1 MRHKK
6 GRVKL
11 SKGKLL
17 VLSGPSGVGKGT
29 VLGELMNRRD
39 DMCFSVSA
47 TTRRPREGEV
57 DGVSYFFV
65 SKERFEEMIRN
76 NELLE
81 YAQFVSNS
89 YGTPRAYVEQQLEK
103 GMNVILDIEV
113 QGARNI
119 VKMIPD
125 AVTVYMIPP
134 SYEELERRLRGRGT
148 ETEEQIQGRL
158 QTAIDEAKAADF
170 YRYIVVNDKLETAVN
185 ELDAIMT
192 AEKIGYDNRKNILKE
207 VFKL

>member
-1 MRHKK
+1 M
-6 GRVKL
+6 

-29 VLGELMNRRD
+29 VLGELMKRRS

-47 TTRRPREGEV
+47 TTRQPREGEV
-57 DGVSYFFV
+57 DGVNYFFV
-65 SKERFEEMIRN
+65 TKERFEEMILN

-89 YGTPRAYVEQQLEK
+89 YGTPRAYVEQQLER

-119 VKMIPD
+119 VNMIPD
-125 AVTVYMIPP
+125 AVSVYMIPP
-134 SYEELERRLRGRGT
+134 SYEELEKRLRGRGT

-158 QTAIDEAKAADF
+158 QTAINEARAADF
-170 YRYIVVNDKLETAVN
+170 YRYIIVNDNLETAVN

>member
-1 MRHKK
+1 M
-6 GRVKL
+6 

-29 VLGELMNRRD
+29 VLGELMKRRS

-47 TTRRPREGEV
+47 TTRQPREGEV
-57 DGVSYFFV
+57 DGVNYFFV
-65 SKERFEEMIRN
+65 TKERFEEMIRN

-89 YGTPRAYVEQQLEK
+89 YGTPRAYVEQQLER

-119 VKMIPD
+119 VNMIPD
-125 AVTVYMIPP
+125 AVSVYMIPP
-134 SYEELERRLRGRGT
+134 SYEELEKRLRGRGT

-158 QTAIDEAKAADF
+158 QTAINEASAADF
-170 YRYIVVNDKLETAVN
+170 YRYIIVNDNLETAVN

>member
-1 MRHKK
+1 M
-6 GRVKL
+6 

>member
-1 MRHKK
+1 M
-6 GRVKL
+6 

-29 VLGELMNRRD
+29 VLGELMKRRS

-47 TTRRPREGEV
+47 TTRQPREGEV
-57 DGVSYFFV
+57 DGVNYFFV
-65 SKERFEEMIRN
+65 TKERFEEMIRN

-89 YGTPRAYVEQQLEK
+89 YGTPRAYVEQQLER

-119 VKMIPD
+119 VNMIPD
-125 AVTVYMIPP
+125 AVSVYMIPP
-134 SYEELERRLRGRGT
+134 SYEELEKRLRGRGT
-148 ETEEQIQGRL
+148 ETEAQIQGRL
-158 QTAIDEAKAADF
+158 QTAINEARAADF
-170 YRYIVVNDKLETAVN
+170 YRYIIVNDNLETAVN

>member
-1 MRHKK
+1 M
-6 GRVKL
+6 

-29 VLGELMNRRD
+29 VLGELMKRRS

-47 TTRRPREGEV
+47 TTRQPREGEV
-57 DGVSYFFV
+57 DGVNYFFV
-65 SKERFEEMIRN
+65 TKERFEEMIRN

-81 YAQFVSNS
+81 YAQLVSNS
-89 YGTPRAYVEQQLEK
+89 YGTPRAYVEQQLER

-119 VKMIPD
+119 VNMIPD
-125 AVTVYMIPP
+125 AVSVYMIPP
-134 SYEELERRLRGRGT
+134 SYEELEKRLRGRGT

-158 QTAIDEAKAADF
+158 QTAINEARAADF
-170 YRYIVVNDKLETAVN
+170 YRYIIVNDNLETAVN

>member
-1 MRHKK
+1 M
-6 GRVKL
+6 

-29 VLGELMNRRD
+29 VLGELMKRRG

-47 TTRRPREGEV
+47 TTRAPREGEV
-57 DGVSYFFV
+57 DGVNYFFV
-65 SKERFEEMIRN
+65 TKERFEEMIQN

-119 VKMIPD
+119 VGMIPD
-125 AVTVYMIPP
+125 AVSVYMIPP
-134 SYEELERRLRGRGT
+134 SYEELEKRLRGRGT
-148 ETEEQIQGRL
+148 ETEEVILQRL
-158 QTAIDEAKAADF
+158 ARAKEELLQMKD
-170 YRYIVVNDKLETAVN
+170 YDYIVVNNSVEEAAEQIRSILNSESLKTKNMINMVEKELKL
-185 ELDAIMT
+185 
-192 AEKIGYDNRKNILKE
+192 
-207 VFKL
+207 

>member
-1 MRHKK
+1 M
-6 GRVKL
+6 

-29 VLGELMNRRD
+29 VLGELMKRRN

-47 TTRRPREGEV
+47 TTRKPREGEV

-76 NELLE
+76 SELLE
-81 YAQFVSNS
+81 YAQFVGNY

-113 QGARNI
+113 QGAKNI
-119 VKMIPD
+119 VEMIPD
-125 AVTVYMIPP
+125 AVPVYMIPP
-134 SYEELERRLRGRGT
+134 GHDELERRLRGRGT

-158 QTAIDEAKAADF
+158 QTAVEEAKAADF
-170 YRYIVVNDKLETAVN
+170 YRYIIVNDNLETAVN

>member
-1 MRHKK
+1 M
-6 GRVKL
+6 

-29 VLGELMNRRD
+29 VLGELMKRRT

-47 TTRRPREGEV
+47 TTRAPRAGEI

-65 SKERFEEMIRN
+65 SKERFEEMIQN
-76 NELLE
+76 DELLE

-89 YGTPRAYVEQQLEK
+89 YGTPRAYVEQQLER

-119 VKMIPD
+119 VNMIPD
-125 AVTVYMIPP
+125 AVSVYVIPP
-134 SYEELERRLRGRGT
+134 SYEELERRLRSRAT

-158 QTAIDEAKAADF
+158 QTAIEEAKQADF
-170 YRYIVVNDKLETAVN
+170 YRYIIVNDNLENAVN

>member
-1 MRHKK
+1 M
-6 GRVKL
+6 

-29 VLGELMNRRD
+29 VLGELMKRRS

-47 TTRRPREGEV
+47 TPRQPREGEV
-57 DGVSYFFV
+57 DGVNYFFV
-65 SKERFEEMIRN
+65 TKERFEEMIRN

-89 YGTPRAYVEQQLEK
+89 YGTPRAYVEQQLER

-119 VKMIPD
+119 VNMIPD
-125 AVTVYMIPP
+125 AVSVYMIPP
-134 SYEELERRLRGRGT
+134 SYEELEKRLRGRGT

-158 QTAIDEAKAADF
+158 QTAINEARAADF
-170 YRYIVVNDKLETAVN
+170 YRYIIVNDNLETAVN
-185 ELDAIMT
+185 ELYAIMT

>member
-1 MRHKK
+1 M
-6 GRVKL
+6 

-47 TTRRPREGEV
+47 TTRQPREGEV

>member
-1 MRHKK
+1 M
-6 GRVKL
+6 

-29 VLGELMNRRD
+29 VLGELMKRRS

-47 TTRRPREGEV
+47 TTRQPREGEV
-57 DGVSYFFV
+57 DGVNYFFV
-65 SKERFEEMIRN
+65 TKERFEEMIRN

-89 YGTPRAYVEQQLEK
+89 YGTPRAYVEQQLER

-119 VKMIPD
+119 VNMIPD
-125 AVTVYMIPP
+125 AVSVYMIPP
-134 SYEELERRLRGRGT
+134 SYEELEKRLRGRGT
-148 ETEEQIQGRL
+148 ETEDQIQGRL
-158 QTAIDEAKAADF
+158 QTAINEARAADF
-170 YRYIVVNDKLETAVN
+170 YRYIIVNDNLETAVN

>member
-1 MRHKK
+1 M
-6 GRVKL
+6 

-29 VLGELMNRRD
+29 VLGELMKRRG

-47 TTRRPREGEV
+47 TTRAPREGEV
-57 DGVSYFFV
+57 DGVNYFFV
-65 SKERFEEMIRN
+65 TKERFEEMIQN

-119 VKMIPD
+119 VGMIPD
-125 AVTVYMIPP
+125 AVSVYMIPP
-134 SYEELERRLRGRGT
+134 SYEELEKRLRGRGT

-158 QTAIDEAKAADF
+158 QTAIEEARAADF
-170 YRYIVVNDKLETAVN
+170 YRYIIVNDNLEAAVN
-185 ELDAIMT
+185 ELDAIIT
-192 AEKIGYDNRKNILKE
+192 AEKIGYNNRKNILKE

>member
-1 MRHKK
+1 M
-6 GRVKL
+6 

-29 VLGELMNRRD
+29 VLGELMKRRS

-47 TTRRPREGEV
+47 TTRQPREGEV
-57 DGVSYFFV
+57 DGVNYFFV
-65 SKERFEEMIRN
+65 TKERFEEMIRN

-89 YGTPRAYVEQQLEK
+89 YGTPRAYVEQQLER

-125 AVTVYMIPP
+125 AVSVYMIPP
-134 SYEELERRLRGRGT
+134 SYEELEKRLRGRGT

-158 QTAIDEAKAADF
+158 QTAINEARAADF
-170 YRYIVVNDKLETAVN
+170 YRYIIVNDNLETAVN

>member
-1 MRHKK
+1 M
-6 GRVKL
+6 

-29 VLGELMNRRD
+29 VLGELMKRRG

-47 TTRRPREGEV
+47 TTRAPREGEV
-57 DGVSYFFV
+57 DGVNYFFV
-65 SKERFEEMIRN
+65 SKERFEEMIQN

-103 GMNVILDIEV
+103 GLNVILDIEV

-119 VKMIPD
+119 VNMIPD
-125 AVTVYMIPP
+125 AVSVYMIPP
-134 SYEELERRLRGRGT
+134 SYEELEKRLRGRGT

-158 QTAIDEAKAADF
+158 QTAIEEAKAADF
-170 YRYIVVNDKLETAVN
+170 YRYIIVNDNLEAAVN
-185 ELDAIMT
+185 ELDAIIT
-192 AEKIGYDNRKNILKE
+192 AEKIGYNNRKNILKE

>member
-1 MRHKK
+1 
-6 GRVKL
+6 
-11 SKGKLL
+11 
-17 VLSGPSGVGKGT
+17 
-29 VLGELMNRRD
+29 
-39 DMCFSVSA
+39 MCFSVSA
-47 TTRRPREGEV
+47 TTRAPRAGEI

-65 SKERFEEMIRN
+65 SKERFEEMIQN
-76 NELLE
+76 DELLE

-89 YGTPRAYVEQQLEK
+89 YGTPRAYVEQQLER

-119 VKMIPD
+119 VNMIPD
-125 AVTVYMIPP
+125 AVSVYMIPP
-134 SYEELERRLRGRGT
+134 SYEELEKRLRGRGT

-158 QTAIDEAKAADF
+158 QTAINEARAADF
-170 YRYIVVNDKLETAVN
+170 YRYIIVNDNLETAVN

>member
-1 MRHKK
+1 M
-6 GRVKL
+6 

-29 VLGELMNRRD
+29 VLGELMKRRT

-47 TTRRPREGEV
+47 TTRAPREGEV

-65 SKERFEEMIRN
+65 SKDRFEEMIQN
-76 NELLE
+76 GELLE
-81 YAQFVSNS
+81 YAQFVSNF
-89 YGTPRAYVEQQLEK
+89 YGTPRAYVEQQLER

-119 VKMIPD
+119 VNMIPD
-125 AVTVYMIPP
+125 AVSVYMIPP
-134 SYEELERRLRGRGT
+134 SYEELEKRLRGRGT

-158 QTAIDEAKAADF
+158 QTAINEARAADF
-170 YRYIVVNDKLETAVN
+170 YRYIIVNDNLETAVN

>member
-1 MRHKK
+1 M
-6 GRVKL
+6 

-47 TTRRPREGEV
+47 TTRQPREGEV

-103 GMNVILDIEV
+103 GMNVILDIEI

>member
-1 MRHKK
+1 M
-6 GRVKL
+6 

-29 VLGELMNRRD
+29 VLGELMKRRS

-47 TTRRPREGEV
+47 TTRQPREGEV
-57 DGVSYFFV
+57 DGVNYFFV
-65 SKERFEEMIRN
+65 TKERFEEMIRN

-89 YGTPRAYVEQQLEK
+89 YGTPRAYVEQQLDR

-119 VKMIPD
+119 VNMIPD
-125 AVTVYMIPP
+125 AVSVYMIPP
-134 SYEELERRLRGRGT
+134 SYEELEKRLRGRGT

-158 QTAIDEAKAADF
+158 QTAMDEAKAADF
-170 YRYIVVNDKLETAVN
+170 YRYIIVNDKLETAVN

>member
-1 MRHKK
+1 M
-6 GRVKL
+6 

-29 VLGELMNRRD
+29 VLGELMKRRS

-47 TTRRPREGEV
+47 TTRQPREGEV
-57 DGVSYFFV
+57 DGVNYFFV
-65 SKERFEEMIRN
+65 TKERFEEMIRN

-89 YGTPRAYVEQQLEK
+89 YGTPRAYVEQQLER

-119 VKMIPD
+119 ANMIPD
-125 AVTVYMIPP
+125 AVSVYMIPP
-134 SYEELERRLRGRGT
+134 SYEELEKRLRGRGT

-158 QTAIDEAKAADF
+158 QTAINEARAADF
-170 YRYIVVNDKLETAVN
+170 YRYIIVNDNLETAVN

>member
-1 MRHKK
+1 M
-6 GRVKL
+6 

-29 VLGELMNRRD
+29 VLGELMKRRS

-47 TTRRPREGEV
+47 TTRQPREGEV
-57 DGVSYFFV
+57 DGVNYFFV
-65 SKERFEEMIRN
+65 TKERFEEMIRN

-81 YAQFVSNS
+81 YAQFVSNF
-89 YGTPRAYVEQQLEK
+89 YGTPRAYVEQQLER

-119 VKMIPD
+119 VNMIPD
-125 AVTVYMIPP
+125 AVSVYMIPP
-134 SYEELERRLRGRGT
+134 SYEELEKRLRGRGT

-158 QTAIDEAKAADF
+158 QTAINEARAADF
-170 YRYIVVNDKLETAVN
+170 YRYIIVNDNLETAVN

>member
-1 MRHKK
+1 
-6 GRVKL
+6 L

-47 TTRRPREGEV
+47 TTRQPREGEV

>member
-1 MRHKK
+1 M
-6 GRVKL
+6 

-29 VLGELMNRRD
+29 VLGELMKRRS

-47 TTRRPREGEV
+47 TTRQPREGEV
-57 DGVSYFFV
+57 DGVNYFFV
-65 SKERFEEMIRN
+65 TKERFEEMIRN

-89 YGTPRAYVEQQLEK
+89 YGTPRAYVEQQLER

-119 VKMIPD
+119 VNMIPD
-125 AVTVYMIPP
+125 AVSVYMIPP
-134 SYEELERRLRGRGT
+134 SYEELEKRLRGRGT

-158 QTAIDEAKAADF
+158 QTAINEARAADF
-170 YRYIVVNDKLETAVN
+170 YRYIIVNDNLETAVN

>member
-1 MRHKK
+1 M
-6 GRVKL
+6 

-29 VLGELMNRRD
+29 VLGELMKRRS

-47 TTRRPREGEV
+47 TTRQPREGEV
-57 DGVSYFFV
+57 DGVNYFFV
-65 SKERFEEMIRN
+65 TKERFEEMIRN

-89 YGTPRAYVEQQLEK
+89 YGTPRAYVEQQLEQ
-103 GMNVILDIEV
+103 GMNVILDIEI

-119 VKMIPD
+119 VNMIPD
-125 AVTVYMIPP
+125 AVSVYMIPP
-134 SYEELERRLRGRGT
+134 SYEELEKRLRGRGT

-158 QTAIDEAKAADF
+158 QTAINEARAADF
-170 YRYIVVNDKLETAVN
+170 YRYIIVNDNLETAVN

>member
-1 MRHKK
+1 M
-6 GRVKL
+6 

-17 VLSGPSGVGKGT
+17 GLSGPSGVGKGT
-29 VLGELMNRRD
+29 VLGELMKRRS

-47 TTRRPREGEV
+47 TTRQPREGEV
-57 DGVSYFFV
+57 DGVNYFFV
-65 SKERFEEMIRN
+65 TKERFEEMIRN

-89 YGTPRAYVEQQLEK
+89 YGTPRAYVEQQLER

-119 VKMIPD
+119 VNMIPD
-125 AVTVYMIPP
+125 AVSVYMIPP
-134 SYEELERRLRGRGT
+134 SYEELEKRLRGRGT

-158 QTAIDEAKAADF
+158 QTAINEARAADF
-170 YRYIVVNDKLETAVN
+170 YRYIIVNDNLETAVN